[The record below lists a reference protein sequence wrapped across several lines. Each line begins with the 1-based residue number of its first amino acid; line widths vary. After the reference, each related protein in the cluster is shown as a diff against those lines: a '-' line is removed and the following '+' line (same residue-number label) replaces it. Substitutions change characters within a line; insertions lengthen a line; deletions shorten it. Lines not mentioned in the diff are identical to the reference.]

1 MYMKKFYEEFKNPL
15 LTIVF
20 IFAALFLYTK
30 FAGPI
35 QFSVNSIN
43 TTKTDLFSS
52 TGEGKATA
60 VPDQATVDAGIT
72 QQGSTIIEAQNKVNT
87 QTQKIISEIKNLGI
101 SDKEIKTTN
110 YSVSPNYTDNGAI
123 PMIYPIPSGGSNITS
138 YTVTQNL
145 EINVKDLNKV
155 NKVIDAATTNGANLV
170 GGANFTFS
178 DELQKKLENQARTD
192 AVKTAKEEAQNL
204 ANISGI
210 SLGKIVNVVE
220 NSNFPRSVPMMAGAA
235 KLDSSANSQTTVT
248 PGENSVIIDV
258 TIYYE
263 TF

>member
-1 MYMKKFYEEFKNPL
+1 MKKFYQEFKTPL
-15 LTIVF
+15 ITIV
-20 IFAALFLYTK
+20 ILFVSLFFYTK

-35 QFSVNSIN
+35 PFSVNSVN

-60 VPDQATVDAGIT
+60 VPDQATVDAGVT
-72 QQGSTIIEAQNKVNT
+72 QQGLTVVEAQNKVNT

-101 SDKEIKTTN
+101 SDKDIKTTN
-110 YSVSPNYTDNGAI
+110 YSVTPNYLDNGAI
-123 PMIYPIPSGGSNITS
+123 PMMYPIRGGGSNITS

-155 NKVIDAATTNGANLV
+155 NKAIDTATANGANLV

-178 DELQKKLENQARTD
+178 DELQKKLENQARSD
-192 AVKTAKEEAQNL
+192 AVKTAKDKAQNL
-204 ANISGI
+204 ADVSGI
-210 SLGKIVNVVE
+210 HLGKIVNVVE
-220 NSNFPRSVPMMAGAA
+220 NSNFPRSVPMMAGAV
-235 KLDSSANSQTTVT
+235 KLDATTNSQTSVT